1 MRATG
6 RRVRVESG
14 RTHSVETSSAVDQ
27 PMRWAVLKEDG
38 KATYVGWLGPD
49 QNGNACGCKCPACG
63 EDLQAVNAGKD
74 ASHFLKHN
82 TRGKFF
88 RHTGGHQRK
97 DCSFLAAKLAALHLL
112 MDRGEIDL
120 PAPRRPGVHQ
130 GASGIT
136 YTEEAVGRPWSG
148 HITNKVWLDSQSARI
163 TIDGRTVLVLL
174 QARPNLSSDVEI
186 DGVITIRVD
195 DPMVASW
202 EPEKILE
209 ALQLDGGLACWESH
223 WDDEKLS
230 AEAHRKATA
239 AAEEA
244 IDRIP
249 PELGALD
256 GLSNL
261 QKSETVLHAVVKDI
275 LAKAGRL
282 RVPHSE
288 CSVPRLMHDG
298 SQRSRLAYIESQDLT
313 LFEVRL
319 EAPLSGMVPDVMCM
333 AQSSRDPGE
342 RFPLLIE
349 VAVTHRVDAA
359 KKARIVRQG
368 LACVEVDLTLLT
380 AKHRRLTLE
389 QLQSVVVDSVAGK
402 SWVFNPTLARLVKV
416 RANELA
422 HDDEELRGA
431 WQHEEERQQ
440 WLDDLS
446 KERLIE
452 LLLPALRHYWL
463 TERPM
468 TVDGDEYEVLPEE
481 IAARLVKR
489 GFKNADDPVL
499 LKKEG
504 LLHCLDDI
512 RRRHFSKRSVG
523 NWGGLARLAEEPT
536 LQKYL
541 TLGLIAL
548 KAYSLNLSPEDVD
561 QVREL
566 RRNVK
571 VSLDAELRTYARP
584 ATHDELIGL
593 LFPQMREAVAKPFG
607 TWKALKE
614 KIEAQQAAEREKA
627 AEIARVKAEKA
638 AVIQREALLALEERA
653 ERKRKIDDLLT
664 SERVFMWKSETSAST
679 IDTVLRQFSVVR
691 LAGNYTRSGMNVE
704 ALLRNAWESRARG
717 YPFRLWLSEQ
727 FSAEDTAKTKMVL
740 QALRTAGLV
749 S

>member
-1 MRATG
+1 MKVPG
-6 RRVRVESG
+6 ERVRVERG
-14 RTHSVETSSAVDQ
+14 GVRNAANSSPVDQ
-27 PMRWAVLKEDG
+27 PMRWAENKASG
-38 KATYVGWLGPD
+38 QATYVGWLLAD
-49 QNGNACGCKCPACG
+49 QNGDDCGCKCPACG

-74 ASHFLKHN
+74 ASHFLRPN
-82 TRGKFF
+82 SRGKFF
-88 RHTGGHQRK
+88 RHTSGHQRK
-97 DCSFLAAKLAALHLL
+97 DCSFLTAKWAALHLL
-112 MDRGEIDL
+112 MERGEIDL
-120 PAPRRPGVHQ
+120 PAPRRPGVHH
-130 GASGIT
+130 GASGMT
-136 YTEEAVGRPWSG
+136 YTEVAVGRSWSG
-148 HITNKVWLDSQSARI
+148 RITNKVWLDSQSARI

-174 QARPNLSSDVEI
+174 HARPNLSSDVAI

-195 DPMVASW
+195 DPIVASW
-202 EPEKILE
+202 EPEKILQ
-209 ALQLDGGLACWESH
+209 ALQLDSRFSCWETH
-223 WDDEKLS
+223 WDDDELS
-230 AEAHRKATA
+230 AEAQRKAAT

-244 IDRIP
+244 MDRIP

-261 QKSETVLHAVVKDI
+261 QKSETVLHAVVKEI
-275 LAKAGRL
+275 LSKAGRL

-288 CSVPRLMHDG
+288 RPVPRLMHDG
-298 SQRSRLAYIESQDLT
+298 SQRSLLAYIESQDLT
-313 LFEVRL
+313 LSEVRL

-333 AQSSRDPGE
+333 AQSSRNPDE

-349 VAVTHRVDAA
+349 VAVTHRVDPA
-359 KKARIVRQG
+359 KRARIVKQG
-368 LACVEVDLTLLT
+368 LACVEVDLTLL
-380 AKHRRLTLE
+380 KVKQGRLTLE
-389 QLQSVVVDSVAGK
+389 QLESVVIDSVAGK
-402 SWVFNPTLARLVKV
+402 SWVFNPALARLV
-416 RANELA
+416 RDRETELA
-422 HDDEELRGA
+422 LDDDELRRS
-431 WQHEEERQQ
+431 WQLEDERQQ

-512 RRRHFSKRSVG
+512 RGRHFSKRSVG

-614 KIEAQQAAEREKA
+614 KIEVQLAAERKKA

-664 SERVFMWKSETSAST
+664 SERVFMWKSETSVST

-727 FSAEDTAKTKMVL
+727 SAEDTAKAKMVL